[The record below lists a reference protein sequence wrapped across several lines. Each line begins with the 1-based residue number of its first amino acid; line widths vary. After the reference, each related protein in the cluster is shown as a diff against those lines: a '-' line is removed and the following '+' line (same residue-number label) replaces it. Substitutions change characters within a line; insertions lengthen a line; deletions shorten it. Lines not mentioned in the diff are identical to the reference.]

1 METSLEEEE
10 GRTSRI
16 QMSKQFDYS
25 KHQRMFFPSKN
36 MGIKRLNM
44 GMTVQFASSSSIN
57 GSDKIFGYEWSS
69 LSQVHSI
76 RNGAPR

>member
-25 KHQRMFFPSKN
+25 KHQRMFFLSKN

-44 GMTVQFASSSSIN
+44 GMTVQFASSSIN

-69 LSQVHSI
+69 LSQVRSI
-76 RNGAPR
+76 KNGAPR